1 VTRDW
6 VATPGDLST
15 LVSWLD
21 GSEGAGGESY
31 VAMHGRL
38 ASYFARK
45 GCRTPEDL
53 ADDTLTRVARRLREE
68 GAITGVLPAQYC
80 YIVARF
86 VFLEHLRSPEHDGVG
101 LVGDVPARPG
111 GEPGGEDDGRD
122 RLLASLDACLEQLDA
137 RDRTLIL
144 EYYSGGRADRIAMRR
159 ELAAKLRLSP
169 NAMSIRACR
178 LRERLRTCLSRST
191 APRSLP

>member
-1 VTRDW
+1 MTRDW

-15 LVSWLD
+15 LVNWLE
-21 GSEGAGGESY
+21 GSGGAAGQSY

-38 ASYFARK
+38 VSYFARK
-45 GCRTPEDL
+45 GCRVPEDL

-68 GAITGVLPAQYC
+68 GTITGVLPAQYC

-86 VFLEHLRSPEHDGVG
+86 VFLEHLRSPEHGGVG
-101 LVGDVPARPG
+101 LVGDVPARRG
-111 GEPGGEDDGRD
+111 GEEDGRE
-122 RLLASLDACLEQLDA
+122 RLLASLDVCLEQLDA

-144 EYYSGGRADRIAMRR
+144 EYYSGARADRIAMRR
-159 ELAAKLRLSP
+159 ELAAKLGLSP

-178 LRERLRTCLSRST
+178 LRERIRTCVSKVT
-191 APRSLP
+191 APRSGS

>member
-21 GSEGAGGESY
+21 GSEGAGGQSY

-45 GCRTPEDL
+45 GCRAPEDL
-53 ADDTLTRVARRLREE
+53 ADDTLSRVARRLREE
-68 GAITGVLPAQYC
+68 GGITGVVPAQYC

-101 LVGDVPARPG
+101 LVGDVPERPSV
-111 GEPGGEDDGRD
+111 EEEGRE
-122 RLLASLDACLEQLDA
+122 RLLASLDDCLAQLDA

-144 EYYSGGRADRIAMRR
+144 EYYSGGRAARIAMRR
-159 ELAAKLRLSP
+159 ELAAKLGLSP

-178 LRERLRTCLSRST
+178 LRERLRTCVSRST
-191 APRSLP
+191 APRPVS

>member
-21 GSEGAGGESY
+21 ASGGVSGESY

-45 GCRTPEDL
+45 GCRAPEDL

-68 GAITGVLPAQYC
+68 GAITGVVPAQYC

-86 VFLEHLRSPEHDGVG
+86 VFLEHLRSHEHDGVG
-101 LVGDVPARPG
+101 LAGDVPAPPG
-111 GEPGGEDDGRD
+111 RNEEGRD
-122 RLLASLDACLEQLDA
+122 RLLATLDACLEQLDA
-137 RDRTLIL
+137 RDRTMIL
-144 EYYSGGRADRIAMRR
+144 NYYSGERADRIAMRR
-159 ELAAKLRLSP
+159 ELAAKLGLSP

-178 LRERLRTCLSRST
+178 LRERLRKCVSRST
-191 APRSLP
+191 APGSLT